1 MLLDSLE
8 MPVLLLP
15 CRRPVD
21 WSSSPIQLS
30 ILHRTLHCW
39 GLLAVCGPGPRPTT
53 RLYIVCGCQGGR
65 TEPRRHVGVPSP
77 RQGAAAGRLA
87 RARAPSLAQA
97 SYVDIL
103 SGCLR

>member
-1 MLLDSLE
+1 MTVMSACNS
-8 MPVLLLP
+8 MSVRAMR
-15 CRRPVD
+15 CRPVD
-21 WSSSPIQLS
+21 CWSSPIQLS
-30 ILHRTLHCW
+30 ILHATLL